1 MERNS
6 MKSDITGPDQILDI
20 ASAFQK
26 SRVILT
32 AFELDVFTEI
42 GGKSPSAEEIA
53 AAIGAPNASVERLLN
68 ALCALGF
75 LHKQNGVFSN
85 TKASMLYLAKGSEE
99 YLSRIGHM
107 LNLYRTWGTLTDAVK
122 AGRSV
127 TAREYDEPSLERFI
141 EAMHQRAGKSAD
153 KLVAHIDLH
162 GILRVLDVG
171 GGSGVYSMAF
181 ARARENLHAVVFDL
195 PPVTKLAEKYIAADG
210 MSGRVTVMNGDYN
223 VDDFGSGYDLVFMSA
238 IIHINS
244 YDENQALVD
253 KAFASLNPGGKIL
266 IQDHIMEEDGTS
278 PVRGALFSLNM
289 LVNTRNG
296 DTYTEREMRA
306 WLDNAGFSAIK
317 RIVTGME
324 NDLMVGTKPT

>member
-6 MKSDITGPDQILDI
+6 MKSDITGPDQILEI

-26 SRVILT
+26 SRIVLT
-32 AFELDVFTEI
+32 AFELEVFTAI
-42 GGKSPSAEEIA
+42 GGEPLRSEDIA
-53 AAIGAPNASVERLLN
+53 VAIGVPNASAERLLN

-75 LHKQNGVFSN
+75 LHKQNGLFSN
-85 TKASMLYLAKGSEE
+85 TDASMRYLTKGSKD

-107 LNLYRTWGTLTDAVK
+107 LNLYRTWGTLTEAVR
-122 AGRSV
+122 AGGSV
-127 TAREYDEPSLERFI
+127 TAREYDEKSLGRFI

-153 KLVAHIDLH
+153 QLVTHIGLH
-162 GILRVLDVG
+162 GVAMVLDVG

-181 ARARENLHAVVFDL
+181 ARASKGLRAVVFDL
-195 PPVTKLAEKYIAADG
+195 PPVTRLAEQYIAAGG
-210 MSGRVTVMNGDYN
+210 MSDRVTVMNGDYN
-223 VDDFGSGYDLVFMSA
+223 ADDFGAGYDMVFMSA

-244 YDENQALVD
+244 YEENEALAK
-253 KAFASLNPGGKIL
+253 KAYASLNPEGRIV
-266 IQDHIMEEDGTS
+266 IQDHIMEEDRTS

-296 DTYTEREMRA
+296 NTYTEREMRA
-306 WLDNAGFSAIK
+306 WLAQAGCSDIK

-324 NDLMVGTKPT
+324 NDLMVGTKPA